1 MGPLFQAFPDALRMF
16 FSWNREVM
24 DIVGLSFRV
33 STLSTFLASLMSI
46 PLGLCLFLSR
56 FRGKPFLLQVV
67 NSLMAMPTV
76 VIGLLVYGV
85 LSRQGPLGPL
95 GLLYTPGAIVIGE
108 VIMALPIITALTYAA
123 FEGLDPRVRRTALTL
138 GATLWSSSWVMIRE
152 ARYALLAA
160 VGAGFGRVLS
170 EVGSALMVGGNI
182 RGYTRTMT
190 TAIALET
197 SKGEFSQALFL
208 GMLLLVLALSINVLV
223 RKSLRRR
230 S

>member
-1 MGPLFQAFPDALRMF
+1 MGPFFDAFPEALKMF
-16 FSWNREVM
+16 YSWNREVM

-33 STLSTFLASLMSI
+33 STVSTFLASLMCI
-46 PLGLCLFLSR
+46 PLGLFLYLSR
-56 FRGKPFLLQVV
+56 FRGKPIVLQVI

-76 VIGLLVYGV
+76 VVGLMVYGV
-85 LSRQGPLGPL
+85 LSRQGPLGSL

-108 VIMALPIITALTYAA
+108 VVMAVPIITALTHAA

-138 GATLWSSSWVMIRE
+138 GANLWHSSWVMIRE

-160 VGAGFGRVLS
+160 VAAGLGRVLS

-197 SKGEFSQALFL
+197 SKGEFAQALFL
-208 GMLLLVLALSINVLV
+208 GILLLALALSINVFV
-223 RKSLRRR
+223 RKSLQRR